1 MLLAAPAGAARA
13 PPKLTPRRTLP
24 LSRIWKGYSS
34 IVVLVGELDRNKHPP
49 TAKDEEVIII
59 AAYAL
64 L

>member
-24 LSRIWKGYSS
+24 LSRIWKGYS